1 MRGSFL
7 CVIFRILKAAIES
20 EDLVKIEDTK
30 EDNEEADE
38 FCVMES
44 FIVAILVVYEEEYPH
59 IDDLKL
65 HDDWSVWT
73 WGILYH
79 MRSEAVE
86 ECCYENIAYAEPDH
100 IAVYTQ
106 LLEQQR

>member
-44 FIVAILVVYEEEYPH
+44 FIVAILVVYEEEDPH
-59 IDDLKL
+59 
-65 HDDWSVWT
+65 
-73 WGILYH
+73 
-79 MRSEAVE
+79 
-86 ECCYENIAYAEPDH
+86 
-100 IAVYTQ
+100 
-106 LLEQQR
+106 